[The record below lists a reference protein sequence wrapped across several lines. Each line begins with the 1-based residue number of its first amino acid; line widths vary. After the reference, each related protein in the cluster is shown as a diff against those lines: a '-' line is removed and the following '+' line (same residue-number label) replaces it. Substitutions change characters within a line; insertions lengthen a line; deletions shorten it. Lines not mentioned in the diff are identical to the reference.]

1 MKVSRYICGFVVLI
15 KTASFLK
22 LSEKMNSCIL
32 LNQKSIEN
40 YNNTVSFFHGSLISI
55 KVFSPN

>member
-1 MKVSRYICGFVVLI
+1 MIVSRYIGGFVVLI

-40 YNNTVSFFHGSLISI
+40 
-55 KVFSPN
+55 